1 MVVESVLALNEE
13 ILRGQWD
20 WILACFREVLDES
33 GESSLAGLLPVAN
46 QQPPFGC
53 VNPVGAL
60 DASLFDR
67 VSAFGDGRAECG
79 RSVSQND

>member
-46 QQPPFGC
+46 QQPP
-53 VNPVGAL
+53 L
-60 DASLFDR
+60 R
-67 VSAFGDGRAECG
+67 VR
-79 RSVSQND
+79 